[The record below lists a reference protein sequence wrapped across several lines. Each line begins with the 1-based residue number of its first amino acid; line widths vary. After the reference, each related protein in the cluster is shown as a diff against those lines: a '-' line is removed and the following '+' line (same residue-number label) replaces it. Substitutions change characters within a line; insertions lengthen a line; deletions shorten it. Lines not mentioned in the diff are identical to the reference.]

1 MAAGRHLGKFLMAVS
16 PQTVHSIHFTLTF
29 YDRIFSV
36 PILYIVHHAVIFF
49 DSTAFLYHML
59 MEGCK

>member
-1 MAAGRHLGKFLMAVS
+1 MAVS